1 MNEGKTK
8 KKKFSMPHAYVIMI
22 IIIALSMVLT
32 WVLPAGSFQYEYN
45 EELDRDLRCAGKLSA
60 CGGTVS
66 HRPLGNGHIH
76 L

>member
-32 WVLPAGSFQYEYN
+32 
-45 EELDRDLRCAGKLSA
+45 
-60 CGGTVS
+60 
-66 HRPLGNGHIH
+66 
-76 L
+76 